1 MAANEEE
8 KRNLI
13 VKEIESWRRSKLLPE
28 QYCDFLQNIYLEDL
42 DDRPKSF
49 ASAVLKK
56 IGHASGRQWFLAFGI
71 FALICFVVLHFSV
84 FPLVLQ
90 IAIAAFVTGGLVYAG
105 VRQRESRPTRGYAL
119 LGAGMAFLF
128 GAGLTIVGLQW
139 GWEGSGL
146 LWLLALLA
154 VVWIGGG
161 LWLRLALPQ
170 WLGWLSAISLYALLL
185 AEHAPASSVFEVQIF
200 WLPAALLFCWLSWF
214 LHVRIASAG
223 TALFA
228 TALVLWFMPEVYSAL
243 YGVRPEWIQTEIL
256 IKILIAGI
264 GMFRL
269 RKQWMEWV
277 A

>member
-42 DDRPKSF
+42 EDRPRGITG
-49 ASAVLKK
+49 AAMKK
-56 IGHASGRQWFLAFGI
+56 ISQASGKQWFLASGI
-71 FALICFVVLHFSV
+71 FALICFVVLHFSA
-84 FPLVLQ
+84 FPLLLQ
-90 IAIAAFVTGGLVYAG
+90 IAIALLVAGGFVFAG
-105 VRQRESRPTRGYAL
+105 VKQRESRPARGYAWI
-119 LGAGMAFLF
+119 GAGIVFLF
-128 GAGLTIVGLQW
+128 GSGLAIVGLRW
-139 GWEGSGL
+139 GLGGSAL
-146 LWLLALLA
+146 LWLLGLLA
-154 VVWIGGG
+154 VVWLGGG

-170 WLGWLSAISLYALLL
+170 WLGWLAAIALYALLL
-185 AEHAPASSVFEVQIF
+185 AEHAPAASVFEVQIF
-200 WLPAALLFCWLSWF
+200 WIPAALLFLWLSWF
-214 LHVRIASAG
+214 MHVRLASAG
-223 TALFA
+223 TAMFA
-228 TALVLWFMPEVYSAL
+228 AALVLWFMPEIYSAL